1 MSFGRRAAALLLMV
15 LPSVVGAQ
23 AASAPSGR
31 CKLQLTSDRALNST
45 KLPSGQFNIIT
56 AGNVVIRCPAQNLVL
71 RSDSLESYG
80 DEGRIVFIGHA
91 DYTEPR
97 LKLKADVITYYQRD
111 ERVLAVQNVV
121 ATLPSG
127 STLRGPQVE
136 FFRAV
141 PRVRPQ
147 QSATATGRPTVS
159 LVERDAQGKPQPPVQ
174 VTGANIY
181 LLGDSLVSAVGNVVV
196 VRPELTA
203 TGDSLYANSGSGLLR
218 LMREPK
224 ITGTKGRPFT
234 LTGTAIDLLS
244 RKRKLERVVAKD
256 SAVATSE
263 DLVLRAD
270 TLDLRIVDD
279 LLQRAIAWGKSR
291 ARAASSSQTM
301 VADSIDVL
309 LPAQRVRTLYAIR
322 AASAEGAPDTTKFR
336 TTEKDRLTGDT
347 IIAHFDTVASRD
359 TSSKPRI
366 RQLVAI
372 ASKTVL
378 ATSLQHLPPR
388 DTTLCKPAINY
399 FRGSLITV
407 TFDSAKV
414 STVDVKD
421 RAGGLYI
428 DPQPD
433 STSRC
438 RALVAGKAPPDTGGV
453 TTAPARGSAPSP
465 TPSPSSPPPAT
476 TPAVPPVTPKRP

>member
-1 MSFGRRAAALLLMV
+1 MIVRRIAILLLVALSPRAV
-15 LPSVVGAQ
+15 LAQGAP
-23 AASAPSGR
+23 APTGR
-31 CKLQLTSDRALNST
+31 CVLQFASDRALTSQ
-45 KLPSGQFNIIT
+45 KLPSGQRNAFT
-56 AGNVVIRCPAQNLVL
+56 GGNVVARCPAQNLVL

-91 DYTEPR
+91 DYAEPR
-97 LKLKADVITYYQRD
+97 LKLKAEVITYYQRD

-136 FFRAV
+136 FLRAI
-141 PRVRPQ
+141 PRVRQ

-181 LLGDSLVSAVGNVVV
+181 LQGDSLVSAVGNVVV

-234 LTGTAIDLLS
+234 LAGTTIDLLS
-244 RKRKLERVVAKD
+244 RKRKLERVIAKD
-256 SAVATSE
+256 SAIATSE

-270 TLDLRIVDD
+270 TLDLRVVDD

-291 ARAASSSQTM
+291 ARAASPTQTM
-301 VADSIDVL
+301 IADSIDVL

-347 IIAHFDTVASRD
+347 IIAHFDTVPARD
-359 TSSKPRI
+359 TTTKPRI

-372 ASKTVL
+372 GSKTAL

-388 DTTLCKPAINY
+388 DSSVCKPAINY
-399 FRGSLITV
+399 VRGRLITV
-407 TFDSAKV
+407 SFDSAKV
-414 STVDVKD
+414 STVVVQDQD
-421 RAGGLYI
+421 RAGGIYVE
-428 DPQPD
+428 PQPD

-438 RALVAGKAPPDTGGV
+438 ATLAAGRAAPDTGTV
-453 TTAPARGSAPSP
+453 TAPPARRS
-465 TPSPSSPPPAT
+465 TPPPAQPSAPPPT
-476 TPAVPPVTPKRP
+476 ASPATPPVIPKRP